1 MRLNY
6 LSSNVSSKVNVNTLF
21 YLIIA
26 VIFFSCGKDNKKES
40 TGEKTD
46 TRDTSTVSAG
56 SDSKNTDLMSN
67 DFIINYDISGK
78 MSGSMSMYRD
88 GDKIKQIMNMEVM
101 GVKTSSN
108 IYIMNDVVY
117 TITDVGGTKFGN
129 KINLDEYNKKN
140 RSTGETI
147 TDFKDFE
154 KFLSDKKI
162 IGTEEIL
169 GKKCDIYETA
179 KGIDVSIYDKR
190 YILKIK
196 SPEFTAVATE
206 MDPSPTFSANEFE
219 IPDDVNFNSDGKT
232 GFDKGA
238 LDSLAKKYIK

>member
-1 MRLNY
+1 ML
-6 LSSNVSSKVNVNTLF
+6 SKVFSYTL
-21 YLIIA
+21 LMIA
-26 VIFFSCGKDNKKES
+26 VIFFSCGKENKKES
-40 TGEKTD
+40 TGGKTD
-46 TRDTSTVSAG
+46 NKDTSSSSAG
-56 SDSKNTDLMSN
+56 SDSKKTDMISN

-78 MSGSMSMYRD
+78 VSGNMSMYRG
-88 GDKIKQIMNMEVM
+88 GDKIKQVMNMEVM
-101 GVKTSSN
+101 GVNTSSN
-108 IYIMNDVVY
+108 IYIMNDIVY
-117 TITDVGGTKFGN
+117 TVTDVGGAKFGN

-154 KFLSDKKI
+154 KFLADKKI

-179 KGIDVSIYDKR
+179 KGVDVSIYDKK

-206 MDPSPTFSANEFE
+206 MDPSPTFASNEFE
-219 IPDDVNFNSDGKT
+219 IPRDVEFKSGGKT